1 MASGD
6 VKVLIVQ
13 PTPDIAGYNVL
24 QATTT
29 GNGASRIGIEDS
41 AGNYTSTNVENALK
55 EISDKTIHKLGGLV
69 LNTKTLSDN
78 YQILSD
84 DFVLRVDSNLGV
96 FTLTLPDYNLGQIF
110 WICNIGADIVN
121 IAAKAGDTI
130 IGSSSVTLDAGG
142 LLIIQC
148 TAAHEWNSI
157 VG

>member
-1 MASGD
+1 MPVHIFQLAE
-6 VKVLIVQ
+6 
-13 PTPDIAGYNVL
+13 TPDMAMYSVL
-24 QATTT
+24 EANTT
-29 GNGASRIGIEDS
+29 GNGASLIGIEDS

-69 LNTKTLSDN
+69 LNTKTLLDN

-96 FTLTLPDYNLGQIF
+96 FTLTLPDYNFGQIF
-110 WICNIGADIVN
+110 WIYNIGVDIVN

-130 IGSSSVTLDAGG
+130 IGSSSVTLNAGG